1 MQTPPKPN
9 YQRELEQ
16 TLSTIPAGTKP
27 HLFLHAC
34 CAPCSSYVLE
44 YLSRYFTI
52 TIYFYNPNIMPEAEF
67 SHRLAELRRLLQE
80 MPLEGTVSV
89 VAGTWEPER
98 FLALAK
104 GHEHEPER
112 GERCQRCIRLRLE
125 QTMQAAKDA
134 HADFVTT
141 TLSISPHK
149 DANFSAVQSWQSNS
163 MSHGYMQISRKRAV
177 ISVRLHCPANMT
189 CIGKISAAVCSP
201 PQTAMQHLIKHQ
213 KYKKSAAFAAFFH
226 VTPVSRRFSKNLLAI
241 ARET

>member
-1 MQTPPKPN
+1 MPHAHPTQTH
-9 YQRELEQ
+9 QRELEQ
-16 TLSTIPAGTKP
+16 TLSTIPSGTKP

-89 VAGTWEPER
+89 IAGTWEP
-98 FLALAK
+98 
-104 GHEHEPER
+104 
-112 GERCQRCIRLRLE
+112 ERCQRCIRLRLE

-149 DANFSAVQSWQSNS
+149 DASFINQCGAELAKQFDVPWLYADFKKKGGYQRSIALSHQYDLYRQDFCGCVFSAANRHAA
-163 MSHGYMQISRKRAV
+163 SH
-177 ISVRLHCPANMT
+177 
-189 CIGKISAAVCSP
+189 
-201 PQTAMQHLIKHQ
+201 
-213 KYKKSAAFAAFFH
+213 
-226 VTPVSRRFSKNLLAI
+226 
-241 ARET
+241 

>member
-1 MQTPPKPN
+1 MQTTPKPN

-89 VAGTWEPER
+89 IAGTWEPER

-125 QTMQAAKDA
+125 QTMQ
-134 HADFVTT
+134 VS
-141 TLSISPHK
+141 SI
-149 DANFSAVQSWQSNS
+149 SAVQSWQSNL
-163 MSHGYMQISRKRAV
+163 MSRGYMQISRKRAV
-177 ISVRLHCPANMT
+177 ISVRLHCPTNMT
-189 CIGKISAAVCSP
+189 CIGKISAAVYSP

>member
-125 QTMQAAKDA
+125 QTMQAAKDLGYQTIA
-134 HADFVTT
+134 VAGGVSANSGVRSAMAAACEKQGCKLFVPPLSLCGDNGAMIACAGSYAYAAGVRADASLNAYAT
-141 TLSISPHK
+141 
-149 DANFSAVQSWQSNS
+149 
-163 MSHGYMQISRKRAV
+163 MSLEH
-177 ISVRLHCPANMT
+177 PT
-189 CIGKISAAVCSP
+189 
-201 PQTAMQHLIKHQ
+201 
-213 KYKKSAAFAAFFH
+213 F
-226 VTPVSRRFSKNLLAI
+226 
-241 ARET
+241 

>member
-16 TLSTIPAGTKP
+16 MLSTIPAGTKP

-149 DANFSAVQSWQSNS
+149 DASFINQCGAKLAKQFDVPWLYADFKKKGGYQRSIVLSRQYDLYRQDFCGCVFSAANRHAA
-163 MSHGYMQISRKRAV
+163 SH
-177 ISVRLHCPANMT
+177 
-189 CIGKISAAVCSP
+189 
-201 PQTAMQHLIKHQ
+201 
-213 KYKKSAAFAAFFH
+213 
-226 VTPVSRRFSKNLLAI
+226 
-241 ARET
+241 

>member
-1 MQTPPKPN
+1 MQTTPKPN

-67 SHRLAELRRLLQE
+67 SH
-80 MPLEGTVSV
+80 
-89 VAGTWEPER
+89 WKER
-98 FLALAK
+98 FLSLP
-104 GHEHEPER
+104 EHGNQNGFWLWQKVMNTNQNGANAVNAAFACDWNRPCR
-112 GERCQRCIRLRLE
+112 RQKMPMRILSPPRFPSVR
-125 QTMQAAKDA
+125 TKMQ
-134 HADFVTT
+134 VS
-141 TLSISPHK
+141 SI
-149 DANFSAVQSWQSNS
+149 SAVQSWQSNL
-163 MSHGYMQISRKRAV
+163 MSRGYMQISRKRAV
-177 ISVRLHCPANMT
+177 ISVRLHCPTNMT
-189 CIGKISAAVCSP
+189 CIGKISAAVYSP

>member
-80 MPLEGTVSV
+80 MPLEGTISV
-89 VAGTWEPER
+89 IAGTWEPER

-149 DANFSAVQSWQSNS
+149 DANFINQCGAEPGKAIRCLMVICRFQEKGRLSAFDCTV
-163 MSHGYMQISRKRAV
+163 
-177 ISVRLHCPANMT
+177 
-189 CIGKISAAVCSP
+189 P
-201 PQTAMQHLIKHQ
+201 PI
-213 KYKKSAAFAAFFH
+213 
-226 VTPVSRRFSKNLLAI
+226 
-241 ARET
+241 